1 MVVKANA
8 LSVPI
13 FMYNERREV
22 QSNLSGGSMKK
33 TFITIIVTL
42 ILILGTSYVLF
53 NLSKSRTFQFFG
65 GLVDKVE
72 TSEKVVAL
80 TFDDGPAIHTDE
92 ILTILKAENVKGTFF
107 LTGNEIEKSPKD
119 AKKIAEEGHEIGNHS
134 YSHQRM
140 VLKSPT
146 FIKEE
151 IEKTDQL
158 IRQTGY
164 KGDIHFR
171 PPFGKKLFQLPYYLK
186 KHNRKTIIWNIEPE
200 TYPEIAADSKKI
212 SDHVIEK
219 IKPGSIILLHV
230 MYESRRESLQSVK
243 EIITSLKE
251 QGYIFVTVS
260 ELLEYE
266 EPGE

>member
-1 MVVKANA
+1 
-8 LSVPI
+8 
-13 FMYNERREV
+13 
-22 QSNLSGGSMKK
+22 MKK
-33 TFITIIVTL
+33 TIIIVLIAL
-42 ILILGTSYVLF
+42 ILLLGASYVLF

-72 TSEKVVAL
+72 TTEKVVAL
-80 TFDDGPAIHTDE
+80 TFDDGPTIHTDE

-107 LTGNEIEKSPKD
+107 LTGNEIKKNPED

-151 IEKTDQL
+151 IEKTNEL

-171 PPFGKKLFQLPYYLK
+171 TPFGKKLFQLPYYLN

-200 TYPEIAADSKKI
+200 TYPEIAADAKKI
-212 SDHVIEK
+212 SNHVIEK
-219 IKPGSIILLHV
+219 AQPGSIILLHI
-230 MYESRRESLQSVK
+230 MYESRRESLQSVI

-251 QGYIFVTVS
+251 QGYRFVTVS
-260 ELLEYE
+260 ELLKYE
-266 EPGE
+266 KPSE

>member
-1 MVVKANA
+1 
-8 LSVPI
+8 
-13 FMYNERREV
+13 
-22 QSNLSGGSMKK
+22 MKK
-33 TFITIIVTL
+33 TIIIVLIAL
-42 ILILGTSYVLF
+42 ILLLGASYVLF

-65 GLVDKVE
+65 GLMDKVE
-72 TSEKVVAL
+72 TTEKVVAL
-80 TFDDGPAIHTDE
+80 TFDDGPTIHTDE

-107 LTGNEIEKSPKD
+107 LTGNEIKKKPED

-151 IEKTDQL
+151 IEKTDEL

-171 PPFGKKLFQLPYYLK
+171 PPFGKKLFQLPYYLN

-200 TYPEIAADSKKI
+200 TYPEIAADAKKI
-212 SDHVIEK
+212 SNHVIEK
-219 IKPGSIILLHV
+219 AQPGSIILLHI
-230 MYESRRESLQSVK
+230 MYESRRESLQSVI

-251 QGYIFVTVS
+251 QGYRFVTVS
-260 ELLEYE
+260 ELLKYE
-266 EPGE
+266 KPSE

>member
-1 MVVKANA
+1 MKKAN
-8 LSVPI
+8 
-13 FMYNERREV
+13 
-22 QSNLSGGSMKK
+22 
-33 TFITIIVTL
+33 II
-42 ILILGTSYVLF
+42 ILIAIILIVGTSYALF

-72 TSEKVVAL
+72 TQEKVVAL
-80 TFDDGPAIHTDE
+80 TFDDGPSVHTGD

-107 LTGNEIEKSPKD
+107 LTGDEIRKSPED

-151 IEKTDQL
+151 IEKTDKL

-171 PPFGKKLFQLPYYLK
+171 PPFGKKLFVLPYYLN
-186 KHNRKTIIWNIEPE
+186 KHDRKSIIWNIEPE
-200 TYPEIAADSKKI
+200 TYPEVAADSKKI
-212 SDHVIEK
+212 TEHVIQK
-219 IKPGSIILLHV
+219 IEPGSIILLHV
-230 MYESRRESLQSVK
+230 MYESRRESLDSVK
-243 EIITSLKE
+243 DIITSLKE
-251 QGYIFVTVS
+251 KGYKFVTVS
-260 ELLEYE
+260 ELLTYQSND
-266 EPGE
+266 

>member
-1 MVVKANA
+1 
-8 LSVPI
+8 
-13 FMYNERREV
+13 
-22 QSNLSGGSMKK
+22 MKK
-33 TFITIIVTL
+33 KVIMILIIT
-42 ILILGTSYVLF
+42 ILILGTSYFLF

-72 TSEKVVAL
+72 TTEKVVAL
-80 TFDDGPAIHTDE
+80 TFDDGPAIHTNE
-92 ILTILKAENVKGTFF
+92 ILTILKAENVRGTFF
-107 LTGNEIEKSPKD
+107 LTGNEIEKNPED

-151 IEKTDQL
+151 IEKTDEL

-171 PPFGKKLFQLPYYLK
+171 PPFGKKLLQLPYYLH
-186 KHNRKTIIWNIEPE
+186 KHDRKSILWNIEPE
-200 TYPEIAADSKKI
+200 TYPEVAADSSKI
-212 SDHVIEK
+212 TQHVLEK
-219 IKPGSIILLHV
+219 IEPGSIILLHV
-230 MYESRRESLQSVK
+230 MYESRQESLNSVK

-251 QGYIFVTVS
+251 QGYSFVTVS
-260 ELLEYE
+260 ELLEFE
-266 EPGE
+266 KED